1 MLSRCTSCSRH
12 VRTASCPFC
21 GHVTLSKARAPGKNG
36 VAVAAA
42 IAAMG
47 ATLGCAYGLP
57 PDYYDRDASRD
68 VNTPDV
74 SVSDGSR
81 DAPGDSPSDAPTD
94 APVDASA
101 DVGGDAKDAALD
113 APDGG

>member
-1 MLSRCTSCSRH
+1 
-12 VRTASCPFC
+12 
-21 GHVTLSKARAPGKNG
+21 
-36 VAVAAA
+36 
-42 IAAMG
+42 MG

-68 VNTPDV
+68 VNAPDV

-81 DAPGDSPSDAPTD
+81 DAPSDAPLD
-94 APVDASA
+94 APVDAAA
-101 DVGGDAKDAALD
+101 DVAGDAADAAKDAPLD